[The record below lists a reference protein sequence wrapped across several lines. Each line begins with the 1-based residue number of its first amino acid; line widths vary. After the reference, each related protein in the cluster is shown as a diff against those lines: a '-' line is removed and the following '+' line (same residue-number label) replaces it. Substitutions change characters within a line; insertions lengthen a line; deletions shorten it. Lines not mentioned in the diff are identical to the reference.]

1 MRILENRRGSTVLQA
16 VFEKIKNLF
25 TLIYVANISIIK
37 HVTNCHRSVTLIP
50 GTVLKSENEI
60 IPRSLDF
67 PVQWIYFR
75 SIISTSGPLYLFP
88 IRLISDDEF
97 RDIHQMSCHQQ
108 FSVFQNGS
116 KLVWVVLNI
125 FAKKRVLHSQRK
137 FLFND
142 WIFHST

>member
-60 IPRSLDF
+60 IPRSLHF
-67 PVQWIYFR
+67 ENVIFRSNEFTSGQLYLLPVHSIYFWCD
-75 SIISTSGPLYLFP
+75 IS
-88 IRLISDDEF
+88 
-97 RDIHQMSCHQQ
+97 
-108 FSVFQNGS
+108 
-116 KLVWVVLNI
+116 LV
-125 FAKKRVLHSQRK
+125 R
-137 FLFND
+137 
-142 WIFHST
+142 